1 MCMLIFPD
9 GAVVNISP
17 VRAGHERDSVSIT
30 ASGRS
35 PGGRNGNSLQYSCL
49 ENPMSSGAWRAT
61 DHGLSRVITCGE
73 AVLKRRVQARSVD
86 GKAETHTG
94 KVTCP
99 KVCVVI
105 LGRKSR

>member
-35 PGGRNGNSLQYSCL
+35 PGGRNGNSTPVFLPGKSHGQRSLVCH
-49 ENPMSSGAWRAT
+49 SSRGHKKLDMTEHARMQN
-61 DHGLSRVITCGE
+61 LRVKNITSG
-73 AVLKRRVQARSVD
+73 
-86 GKAETHTG
+86 
-94 KVTCP
+94 
-99 KVCVVI
+99 
-105 LGRKSR
+105 

>member
-30 ASGRS
+30 VSGRA

-49 ENPMSSGAWRAT
+49 GNLMDRGAWCAT
-61 DHGLSRVITCGE
+61 VH
-73 AVLKRRVQARSVD
+73 
-86 GKAETHTG
+86 
-94 KVTCP
+94 KVT
-99 KVCVVI
+99 
-105 LGRKSR
+105 KSWT

>member
-17 VRAGHERDSVSIT
+17 VRAGHERDSDSIT

-49 ENPMSSGAWRAT
+49 GNLMDRGAWCAT
-61 DHGLSRVITCGE
+61 GHG
-73 AVLKRRVQARSVD
+73 
-86 GKAETHTG
+86 
-94 KVTCP
+94 VTE
-99 KVCVVI
+99 
-105 LGRKSR
+105 SWT